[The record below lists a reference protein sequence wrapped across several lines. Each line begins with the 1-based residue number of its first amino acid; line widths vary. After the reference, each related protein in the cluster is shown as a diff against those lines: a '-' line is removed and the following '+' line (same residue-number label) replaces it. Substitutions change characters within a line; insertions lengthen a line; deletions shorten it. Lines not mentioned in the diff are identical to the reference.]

1 MNGFMIMWL
10 IFAVLFLIL
19 ELSTVSLVSIWFV
32 AGAILALL
40 AAAIDLSIGIQIG
53 VFIIGTAA
61 LLIFT
66 KPVAQKM
73 LREKVHATN
82 FDRIIGKDGVV
93 IEKINPDE
101 GKGQIKILGSI
112 WSAKTED
119 GSEIEKGTRVEVLRI
134 EGVKAVVKV
143 KEGE

>member
-10 IFAVLFLIL
+10 IFAVLFLVL

-40 AAAIDLSIGIQIG
+40 AAALGLSIGVQMG
-53 VFIIGTAA
+53 VFIIGTAT

-66 KPVAQKM
+66 KPVVQKM

-82 FDRIIGKDGVV
+82 FDRIIGKDGIV
-93 IEKINPDE
+93 IEKITPDE
-101 GKGQIKILGSI
+101 GKGQIKVLGSI
-112 WSAKTED
+112 WSAKTENGD
-119 GSEIEKGTRVEVLRI
+119 EIEKGVKVEILNV